1 MVINGTSKIKGVID
15 LPSIKQQLKKGQL
28 LHIRNNDYWNNDV
41 QMAIK
46 MGFVTSTDIPNDD
59 NDVDSDDTPVRCK
72 NNFHRSIG
80 LNQNKSEI
88 KPGQEFV
95 LTRKELEEKSIR
107 AALSKGIITIISDP
121 NDNTTK
127 ETTVNITKGLSV
139 PGDGINT
146 SEPELTLDTNEEITI
161 PSKLIEPKIIKDQ
174 KKVIWNAKPGEEIV
188 VKNTSGDADP
198 KQHTIIAGR
207 DGPKDVAMKRRIDM
221 EEDISFVDKKEDAD
235 RIQKHPILKNKPL
248 PQNEEVSPIVEDP
261 TETRRKNH
269 PVLGKKEGDA
279 EGPVFVKL

>member
-28 LHIRNNDYWNNDV
+28 LHIRNNDYWNNDI

-46 MGFVTSTDIPNDD
+46 MGFITSTDIPNDD
-59 NDVDSDDTPVRCK
+59 DVDIDSDDTPVRCK
-72 NNFHRSIG
+72 NSFHRSIG
-80 LNQNKSEI
+80 LNQSKSEI
-88 KPGQEFV
+88 KPGQEFT

-107 AALSKGIITIISDP
+107 AALSKGMITIVSEP
-121 NDNTTK
+121 NSTE
-127 ETTVNITKGLSV
+127 ETTVNITKSLSA
-139 PGDGINT
+139 PDDGINM
-146 SEPELTLDTNEEITI
+146 SEPEVTLDTNEEISI
-161 PSKLIEPKIIKDQ
+161 PSKLIEPKTIKDQ
-174 KKVIWNAKPGEEIV
+174 KKVIWNAKPGEEIAS
-188 VKNTSGDADP
+188 KNTSGNVDP

-221 EEDISFVDKKEDAD
+221 EEDISFVDKEEDAD
-235 RIQKHPILKNKPL
+235 RIQKHPVLKNKPL
-248 PQNEEVSPIVEDP
+248 PQNEEVSPIAEDP

-279 EGPVFVKL
+279 EDQAFIEI